1 MTNKTDSLDLKVLAQ
16 VDGIDDVRESVE
28 EAMKALGKVQNSLA
42 NVTITMDVE

>member
-16 VDGIDDVRESVE
+16 VNGMDDVRQSIE
-28 EAMKALGKVQNSLA
+28 EAIKALEQVQNSLA